1 MVYDHM
7 VKVNGQYYRAGED
20 VPEIDYTAGDENS
33 LPFSDDD
40 ITFETQG
47 DKKYTKTDINRMS
60 VSELRKMALSTGV
73 EDPDEM
79 TGTELKEYLISLFG
93 L

>member
-7 VKVNGQYYRAGED
+7 VKVNGQYYQTGED
-20 VPEIDYTAGDENS
+20 VPEIKNMAGEEISSAEPQEKEPDM
-33 LPFSDDD
+33 PFEPQ
-40 ITFETQG
+40 T
-47 DKKYTKTDINRMS
+47 YTKTQINRMN
-60 VSELRKMALSTGV
+60 VDELRRMAANTGV
-73 EDPDEM
+73 EGADKM